1 MPRAVRFNEYGDVEV
16 LEVVDVPRPTPG
28 SGQVLVAVK
37 AAGINP
43 LETSIRSGAMKEVF
57 PTTFP
62 AGQGLDLAGQVVEL
76 GEGVDGFTVGQDVV
90 GFTENQSSHA
100 DYVLVKAANLVPKP
114 GNVSWEVAGG
124 LYVVGTTAYA
134 AVAAVGVQAGDTVVV
149 SGAAGGVGSL
159 AVQLAKHRGATVIG
173 LASPANH
180 DWLSAH
186 GVIGVGYG
194 DGVAERI
201 HAAAGGTVDAFIDTF
216 GADYI
221 RLAIDLGVAP
231 ERIDTIINFA
241 DAARYGVKTD
251 GNSAAATAGVLA
263 ELLDLIDRGELEVP
277 IAAAYPLEDV
287 RDAFRDLERRRTRGK
302 IVLTSNPAPDP
313 AAVLVAER
321 DFNQRNIDEFRA
333 SGGKVGGQ
341 FEGAALLLLTSTGA
355 RSGQQRINPVAYFDI
370 DGRIYVIGSAAGR
383 DRDPSWAFNLRAH
396 PAATI
401 EIGSEPP
408 RAVIARELPPAER
421 DTIFRAVVARAPG
434 FGDYERRTDR
444 VIPVFELAPAVPPVP

>member
-186 GVIGVGYG
+186 VV
-194 DGVAERI
+194 
-201 HAAAGGTVDAFIDTF
+201 
-216 GADYI
+216 
-221 RLAIDLGVAP
+221 
-231 ERIDTIINFA
+231 IDTIINFA

-444 VIPVFELAPAVPPVP
+444 VIPVFELAPAAPQM

>member
-1 MPRAVRFNEYGDVEV
+1 MPRAVRFNEYGDAEV
-16 LEVVDVPRPTPG
+16 LEVVDVPRPTPA
-28 SGQVLVAVK
+28 SGQVLIAMK

-43 LETSIRSGAMKEVF
+43 LETSIRSGLMQELF

-76 GEGVDGFTVGQDVV
+76 GEGVHGFTVGQDVV
-90 GFTENQSSHA
+90 GFTENHSSHA
-100 DYVLVKAANLVPKP
+100 DYVLVSAVNLVPKP
-114 GNVSWEVAGG
+114 GKVSWEVAGG

-134 AVAAVGVQAGDTVVV
+134 AVAAVGVKAGETVVV

-159 AVQLAKHRGATVIG
+159 AVQLAKHRGAKVIG

-180 DWLSAH
+180 DWLVAH
-186 GVIGVGYG
+186 GVSPVSYG

-201 HAAAGGTVDAFIDTF
+201 TAAAGGTVDAFIDTF

-231 ERIDTIINFA
+231 QRIDTIINFA

-251 GNSAAATAGVLA
+251 GNSKAATAQVLA

-277 IAAAYPLEDV
+277 IAATYPLADV

-302 IVLTSNPAPDP
+302 IVLTNHKVPDP
-313 AAVLVAER
+313 ADVMVDER

-333 SGGKVGGQ
+333 NAGKVGGQ
-341 FEGAALLLLTSTGA
+341 FEGFPLLLLTSTGA
-355 RSGQQRINPVAYFDI
+355 RSGQHRINPVAYFDI
-370 DGRIYVIGSAAGR
+370 DGKNYVIGSSAGR
-383 DRDPSWAFNLRAH
+383 ERDPAWAFNLRAH

-401 EIGSEPP
+401 EIGSDAP
-408 RAVIARELPPAER
+408 RAVIAHELPPVER
-421 DTIFRAVVARAPG
+421 DRIYRAAVQRAPG

-444 VIPVFELAPAVPPVP
+444 VIPIFELSPAAPPMQ

>member
-1 MPRAVRFNEYGDVEV
+1 MPRTVRFNDYGDVEMP
-16 LEVVDVPRPTPG
+16 EIIDVPRPTPAR
-28 SGQVLVAVK
+28 GQVLVAMK

-43 LETSIRSGAMKEVF
+43 LETSIRTGRMQELF

-62 AGQGLDLAGQVVEL
+62 AGQGLDLAGQIVEL

-100 DYVLVKAANLVPKP
+100 DFVLIKAANLVAKP
-114 GNVSWEVAGG
+114 ANVSWEVAGG

-134 AVAAVGVQAGDTVVV
+134 ALAAVGVEPGETVVV

-180 DWLSAH
+180 EWLVAH
-186 GVIGVGYG
+186 GVIPVSYG

-201 HAAAGGTVDAFIDTF
+201 TAAAGGTVDAFIDTF

-221 RLAIDLGVAP
+221 KLAINLGVAP
-231 ERIDTIINFA
+231 QRIDTIINFA
-241 DAARYGVKTD
+241 DAARYGTKTD
-251 GNSAAATAGVLA
+251 GNSKAATAEVLT

-277 IAAAYPLEDV
+277 IAATYPLADV

-302 IVLTSNPAPDP
+302 IVLTNHTAPDP
-313 AAVLVAER
+313 ANVMVDER

-333 SGGKVGGQ
+333 NGGKVGGQ
-341 FEGAALLLLTSTGA
+341 FEGFPLLLLTSTGA
-355 RSGQQRINPVAYFDI
+355 HSGQQRINPIAYFDI
-370 DGRIYVIGSAAGR
+370 NGKIYVVGSSAGR

-396 PAATI
+396 PAATV
-401 EIGSEPP
+401 EIGSDPA
-408 RAVIARELPPAER
+408 RAVSAHELPAVER
-421 DTIFRAVVARAPG
+421 DRIYRAVVERAPG

-444 VIPVFELAPAVPPVP
+444 VIPIFELTPAGPPTH

>member
-1 MPRAVRFNEYGDVEV
+1 M
-16 LEVVDVPRPTPG
+16 PRPTPAP
-28 SGQVLVAVK
+28 GQVLVAVK

-186 GVIGVGYG
+186 VV
-194 DGVAERI
+194 
-201 HAAAGGTVDAFIDTF
+201 
-216 GADYI
+216 
-221 RLAIDLGVAP
+221 
-231 ERIDTIINFA
+231 IDTIINFA

>member
-43 LETSIRSGAMKEVF
+43 LETSIRSGAMREVF

-76 GEGVDGFTVGQDVV
+76 GEGVDGFTAGQDVV
-90 GFTENQSSHA
+90 GFTENQSRHA
-100 DYVLVKAANLVPKP
+100 DYVLVEAANLVPKP

-186 GVIGVGYG
+186 VV
-194 DGVAERI
+194 
-201 HAAAGGTVDAFIDTF
+201 
-216 GADYI
+216 
-221 RLAIDLGVAP
+221 
-231 ERIDTIINFA
+231 IDTIINFA

-302 IVLTSNPAPDP
+302 IVLTNDTDHAS
-313 AAVLVAER
+313 VLVAER

-401 EIGSEPP
+401 EIGSQRP
-408 RAVIARELPPAER
+408 RPVIARELPRGER
-421 DTIFRAVVARAPG
+421 DTVFGEVVARAPG

>member
-100 DYVLVKAANLVPKP
+100 DYVLVNAADLVPKP
-114 GNVSWEVAGG
+114 ANVSWEVAGG

-201 HAAAGGTVDAFIDTF
+201 RAAAGGTVDAFIDTF

-221 RLAIDLGVAP
+221 RLAIDLGVAHRAP
-231 ERIDTIINFA
+231 PVSRLIEHRRFS
-241 DAARYGVKTD
+241 G
-251 GNSAAATAGVLA
+251 SSSTAGFR
-263 ELLDLIDRGELEVP
+263 LIGHRPPTPGRRP
-277 IAAAYPLEDV
+277 WPPPS
-287 RDAFRDLERRRTRGK
+287 RRRTSPGRNEPQTRDR
-302 IVLTSNPAPDP
+302 TSRSAS
-313 AAVLVAER
+313 R
-321 DFNQRNIDEFRA
+321 RA
-333 SGGKVGGQ
+333 S
-341 FEGAALLLLTSTGA
+341 
-355 RSGQQRINPVAYFDI
+355 RR
-370 DGRIYVIGSAAGR
+370 
-383 DRDPSWAFNLRAH
+383 LRVR
-396 PAATI
+396 
-401 EIGSEPP
+401 PP
-408 RAVIARELPPAER
+408 
-421 DTIFRAVVARAPG
+421 
-434 FGDYERRTDR
+434 
-444 VIPVFELAPAVPPVP
+444 

>member
-1 MPRAVRFNEYGDVEV
+1 MPRAVRFSEFGGVEV

-28 SGQVLVAVK
+28 PGQVLVAMK

-43 LETSIRSGAMKEVF
+43 LETSIRGGLMQAMF
-57 PTTFP
+57 PTNFP

-90 GFTENQSSHA
+90 GFTDNQSTQA
-100 DYVLVKAANLVPKP
+100 DYVLADAGNLVAKP

-134 AVAAVGVQAGDTVVV
+134 AVAAVGVGAGDTVVV

-159 AVQLAKHRGATVIG
+159 AVQLAKLRGATVIG

-180 DWLSAH
+180 EWLTAH
-186 GVIGVGYG
+186 GVIPVAYG

-201 HAAAGGTVDAFIDTF
+201 TAAAGEAVDAFIDTF

-221 RLAIDLGVAP
+221 RLAIDLGVDP
-231 ERIDTIINFA
+231 QRIDTIINFA

-263 ELLDLIDRGELEVP
+263 ELLALIDRGELEVP

-302 IVLTSNPAPDP
+302 IVLTNTTAPDP
-313 AAVLVAER
+313 ADVMVDER

-333 SGGKVGGQ
+333 NGGKVGGQ
-341 FEGAALLLLTSTGA
+341 FEDFPLLLLTSTGA

-370 DGRIYVIGSAAGR
+370 DGKIYVVGSSAGR
-383 DRDPSWAFNLRAH
+383 DRDPAWCFNLRAR
-396 PAATI
+396 PAVTI
-401 EIGSEPP
+401 EIGSDAP
-408 RAVIARELPPAER
+408 RAVIARELPPVER
-421 DTIFRAVVARAPG
+421 DRVYRAVVERAPG
-434 FGDYERRTDR
+434 FGEYERRTER
-444 VIPVFELAPAVPPVP
+444 VIPIFELAPATP

>member
-1 MPRAVRFNEYGDVEV
+1 MPRAVRFSEFGGVEV
-16 LEVVDVPRPTPG
+16 LEVPT
-28 SGQVLVAVK
+28 
-37 AAGINP
+37 N
-43 LETSIRSGAMKEVF
+43 
-57 PTTFP
+57 FP

-90 GFTENQSSHA
+90 GFTDNQSTQA
-100 DYVLVKAANLVPKP
+100 DYVLADAGNLVAKP

-134 AVAAVGVQAGDTVVV
+134 AVAAVGVEAGDTVVV

-159 AVQLAKHRGATVIG
+159 AVQLAKLRGATVIG

-180 DWLSAH
+180 EWLTAH
-186 GVIGVGYG
+186 GVIPVAYG

-201 HAAAGGTVDAFIDTF
+201 TAAAGEAVDAFIDTF

-221 RLAIDLGVAP
+221 RLAIDLGVDP
-231 ERIDTIINFA
+231 QRIDTIINFA

-263 ELLDLIDRGELEVP
+263 ELLALIDRGELEVP

-302 IVLTSNPAPDP
+302 IVLTNTTAPDP
-313 AAVLVAER
+313 ADVMVDER

-333 SGGKVGGQ
+333 NGGKVGGQ
-341 FEGAALLLLTSTGA
+341 FEGFPLLLLTSTGA

-370 DGRIYVIGSAAGR
+370 DGKIYVVGSSAGR
-383 DRDPSWAFNLRAH
+383 DRDPAWCFNLRAR
-396 PAATI
+396 PAVTI
-401 EIGSEPP
+401 EIGSEAP
-408 RAVIARELPPAER
+408 RAVIARELPPVER
-421 DTIFRAVVARAPG
+421 DRVYRAVVERAPG
-434 FGDYERRTDR
+434 FGEYERRTER
-444 VIPVFELAPAVPPVP
+444 VIPIFELTSATP

>member
-186 GVIGVGYG
+186 VV
-194 DGVAERI
+194 
-201 HAAAGGTVDAFIDTF
+201 
-216 GADYI
+216 
-221 RLAIDLGVAP
+221 
-231 ERIDTIINFA
+231 IDTIINFA

>member
-1 MPRAVRFNEYGDVEV
+1 MPRAVRFNEYGDVDV

-28 SGQVLVAVK
+28 PGQVLGAMK

-43 LETSIRSGAMKEVF
+43 LETSIRTGAMREVF
-57 PTTFP
+57 PTTLP

-76 GEGVDGFTVGQDVV
+76 GEGVDGFAVGQDVV

-100 DYVLVKAANLVPKP
+100 DYVLVNAADLVPKP
-114 GNVSWEVAGG
+114 ANVSWEVADG

-159 AVQLAKHRGATVIG
+159 AVQLARHRGATVIG

-180 DWLSAH
+180 DWLTGH
-186 GVIGVGYG
+186 GVTAVSYG

-201 HAAAGGTVDAFIDTF
+201 RVAAGGAVDAFIDTF

-231 ERIDTIINFA
+231 QRIDTIINFA

-277 IAAAYPLEDV
+277 IAAAYPLADV

-302 IVLTSNPAPDP
+302 IVLTNDTDHAS
-313 AAVLVAER
+313 VLVAER

-333 SGGKVGGQ
+333 NGGKVGGQ

-355 RSGQQRINPVAYFDI
+355 RSGEQRVNPVAYFDI
-370 DGRIYVIGSAAGR
+370 DGKIYVIGSAAGR

-401 EIGSEPP
+401 EIGSQRP
-408 RAVIARELPPAER
+408 RPVIARELPRGER
-421 DTIFRAVVARAPG
+421 DTVFGEVVARAPG

-444 VIPVFELAPAVPPVP
+444 VIPVFELAPAAPVA

>member
-1 MPRAVRFNEYGDVEV
+1 MPRAVRFNEYGDVDV
-16 LEVVDVPRPTPG
+16 LEVVDVPRPTPAP
-28 SGQVLVAVK
+28 GQVLVAMR

-43 LETSIRSGAMKEVF
+43 LETSIRSGLLREVF

-100 DYVLVKAANLVPKP
+100 DYVLVNADNVIAKP
-114 GNVSWEVAGG
+114 GNVPWEVAGG

-134 AVAAVGVQAGDTVVV
+134 AVAAVGVNAGDTVVV

-159 AVQLAKHRGATVIG
+159 AVQLAKHLGANVVG

-180 DWLSAH
+180 EWLTAH
-186 GVIGVGYG
+186 GVIPVSYG

-201 HAAAGGTVDAFIDTF
+201 TAAIGGTVDAFIDTF

-231 ERIDTIINFA
+231 QRIDTIINFA
-241 DAARYGVKTD
+241 DAAQYGVKTD
-251 GNSAAATAGVLA
+251 GNSAAATAQVLA
-263 ELLDLIDRGELEVP
+263 ELVDLIDRGELEVP
-277 IAAAYPLEDV
+277 IAAAYPLEHV

-302 IVLTSNPAPDP
+302 IVLVNHTAPDP

-321 DFNQRNIDEFRA
+321 EFNQRNIEEFRA
-333 SGGKVGGQ
+333 NGGKVGGQ
-341 FEGAALLLLTSTGA
+341 FEGFPLLLLTSTGA
-355 RSGQQRINPVAYFDI
+355 RSGQHRINPVAYFDI
-370 DGRIYVIGSAAGR
+370 DGKIYIIGSSAGR
-383 DRDPSWAFNLRAH
+383 DRDPAWAFNLRAH

-401 EIGSEPP
+401 EIDSEAP
-408 RAVIARELPPAER
+408 RAVTARELPPAER
-421 DTIFRAVVARAPG
+421 DTIFRAVVQTAPG

-444 VIPVFELAPAVPPVP
+444 VIPVFELAPASSPMR